1 MTDTKKILNGLL
13 DADAKEVLI
22 NGGIVIDPD
31 SGESFNTHRAD
42 AKRHV
47 PAAAAAG
54 KVLVSR
60 ADGANE
66 WADAATLG
74 LDDAM
79 HFKGTLGTGGT
90 ITAVPATGYK
100 SGDTYKIV
108 TAGTYAGHVC
118 EAGDLIMAITEA
130 AADATEVNDAHW
142 TVSQTNIDGAVTGPA
157 ASTDAHVAVFDGAS
171 GKVVKDSGFTLGA
184 SVPADAV
191 FHSGVA
197 LVGSAGETPVY
208 NGRLRLV
215 VAEYTPSAA

>member
-1 MTDTKKILNGLL
+1 
-13 DADAKEVLI
+13 
-22 NGGIVIDPD
+22 
-31 SGESFNTHRAD
+31 
-42 AKRHV
+42 
-47 PAAAAAG
+47 
-54 KVLVSR
+54 
-60 ADGANE
+60 
-66 WADAATLG
+66 
-74 LDDAM
+74 
-79 HFKGTLGTGGT
+79 
-90 ITAVPATGYK
+90 
-100 SGDTYKIV
+100 
-108 TAGTYAGHVC
+108 
-118 EAGDLIMAITEA
+118 MAITEA